1 MKLQPDKFA
10 QHAKSGL
17 LPIYWCCGDE
27 PLLVQE
33 AGEALRSTAA
43 SQGFDERELHH
54 VDSGFSWAETLI
66 SANSLSLFASRK
78 IIEIRLKSG
87 KLDEQ
92 AGKALTDYL
101 ANPNPDTIILLISA
115 KPDRNATRGK
125 GYKLVDKV
133 GAIVTLWPIEG
144 YQLLQWIEQ
153 RFQAAQLKAD
163 RDACQ
168 LLADR
173 VEGNLLAAVQEI
185 AKLKLLID
193 GDTVTASTIM
203 QVVADSSRYT
213 VFNLSDR
220 MLTGNPADALKVLNG
235 LRGEGTEVI
244 LILWA
249 LTREVRTLVQ
259 LASSNNIHASFKQ
272 LRIFDRRQPTY
283 TKALARISKKQSL
296 DALDQCRHIDNMI
309 KGAEQ
314 GNVWDE
320 LALLILTVCGHS
332 LSIQQH

>member
-1 MKLQPDKFA
+1 MKLSPNQFD

-27 PLLVQE
+27 SLLVQE
-33 AGEALRSTAA
+33 AGEALRRVAA

-54 VDSGFSWAETLI
+54 VDSSFSWAETLT

-78 IIEIRLKSG
+78 IIEIRLKAG

-92 AGKALTDYL
+92 AGKALASYL
-101 ANPNPDTIILLISA
+101 DNPNPDTIILLISA
-115 KPDRNATRGK
+115 KLDSNASRSK

-133 GAIVTLWPIEG
+133 GGIVTLWPIEG
-144 YQLLQWIEQ
+144 YQLVKWIEQ
-153 RFQAAQLKAD
+153 RLNAAKLKAD
-163 RDACQ
+163 QEACQ

-185 AKLKLLID
+185 EKLKLLVD
-193 GDTVTASTIM
+193 GDTVTAKTVM

-220 MLTGNPADALKVLNG
+220 MLTGNPGEALKVLNG
-235 LRGEGTEVI
+235 LRGEGAEVI

-249 LTREVRTLVQ
+249 LTREVRILVQ
-259 LASSNNIHASFKQ
+259 LASSTNINASFKQ
-272 LRIFDRRQPTY
+272 LRIFDRRQPIY
-283 TKALARISKKQSL
+283 RKALSRMSKRQGL
-296 DALDQCRHIDNMI
+296 GALDHCRRIDNMA
-309 KGAEQ
+309 KGAEK

-320 LALLILTVCGHS
+320 LSLLVLTVCGHS
-332 LSIQQH
+332 LAIQQP